1 MRYAFQSFD
10 SKTMARA
17 KVIALPI
24 STKQAIEVCKFVKK
38 FKDLDKAITI
48 VEEVIAKK
56 RAVPFTRF
64 TEGAGHKPGIGSG
77 KYPVKVSKYLLKLLL
92 EVKANA
98 LAKGLESLQIIH
110 LAANKASRPY
120 KYGRF
125 TRRQAKRTHLEVV
138 VKGLEFKQEVKREL
152 KKKQAQKQVQVK
164 QEVQGVQ
171 GEKQEE
177 VKERVVKEQAQKQEL
192 EKQEKSKQQEKQQAQ
207 GKQERPVKENKV
219 QANAS
224 KEQRR
229 EEKIASQGDKS

>member
-17 KVIALPI
+17 KAIALPI

-38 FKDLDKAITI
+38 FKDLDKAISI

-98 LAKGLESLQIIH
+98 LAKGLESLQIVH

-138 VKGLEFKQEVKREL
+138 VKGLEFKQEVKREV
-152 KKKQAQKQVQVK
+152 KKKQAQKQVQGK
-164 QEVQGVQ
+164 QE
-171 GEKQEE
+171 EKQEK
-177 VKERVVKEQAQKQEL
+177 VKEQAVKEQAQEQEL
-192 EKQEKSKQQEKQQAQ
+192 EKQEKNKQQEKQQAQ
-207 GKQERPVKENKV
+207 GKQEKPVKENKV

-224 KEQRR
+224 KEQSKEQSS
-229 EEKIASQGDKS
+229 EEKIASKGDKS